1 MMEDRK
7 QLPEAFCMRMERLL
21 GSEWEAFLASYD
33 KNRYYGLRMN
43 PLKSSREA
51 FREQM
56 PFILEPVSWA
66 EEGFYYRA

>member
-33 KNRYYGLRMN
+33 KNRYYGRIFN
-43 PLKSSREA
+43 TCK
-51 FREQM
+51 
-56 PFILEPVSWA
+56 
-66 EEGFYYRA
+66 